1 METPDYISALRVVGG
16 NLALDFANTAEG
28 TLEGKIERENIL
40 SYEDLVFW
48 GYHVGI
54 LSGEDGERLLRKG
67 RESPVEAH
75 AVFARALGFRGHLYG
90 LFRAVAEGKQPPTE
104 SVEALRRYECETL
117 SHADLVPSGGGF
129 AWGVGGWGRVG
140 RGALADCA
148 RGDRAADLR
157 ALGADQGMR
166 RMQLALRRREQE
178 QEPSLVLDGRLRH
191 PRKDAALRR
200 APGCQAQRLP
210 RQDTCFAQQ
219 CQSGQSVAEPVAGL
233 GAGGGPARVRKSLPE
248 QDLVQVA
255 GWHLRVR
262 EDQGED

>member
-1 METPDYISALRVVGG
+1 M
-16 NLALDFANTAEG
+16 ALDFANTAEG

-129 AWGVGGWGRVG
+129 AWEWAVGDELAGVLWPIAHAATGLLTSGPLGRIKGCAGCNWLFVDESKNKS
-140 RGALADCA
+140 RRWCSMEDCGTHAKMRRYVA
-148 RGDRAADLR
+148 RRAAK
-157 ALGADQGMR
+157 
-166 RMQLALRRREQE
+166 
-178 QEPSLVLDGRLRH
+178 
-191 PRKDAALRR
+191 RKGSPD
-200 APGCQAQRLP
+200 
-210 RQDTCFAQQ
+210 
-219 CQSGQSVAEPVAGL
+219 
-233 GAGGGPARVRKSLPE
+233 
-248 QDLVQVA
+248 
-255 GWHLRVR
+255 
-262 EDQGED
+262 